1 MHPLATPLRAS
12 IVATTGGNKVFTIIE
27 EGSYLYDDA
36 VGIKVIDM
44 LALGGGSSGVAI
56 KRGFHYN

>member
-44 LALGGGSSGVAI
+44 LALGGGSSGVG
-56 KRGFHYN
+56 R